1 MTMIL
6 LASTLLRR
14 PDGRGDGGHRHRH
27 HRVCQRAAGLY
38 SGVPTRKNAEALKN
52 MAAPTARVIRDGRQS
67 SIPAAELVPGDLI
80 VLERA
85 TKSPPTRGSSKA

>member
-1 MTMIL
+1 
-6 LASTLLRR
+6 
-14 PDGRGDGGHRHRH
+14 
-27 HRVCQRAAGLY
+27 
-38 SGVPTRKNAEALKN
+38 